1 MTMNQEGYPVFKGLQ
16 KPLEFMGIRGRFLT
30 LAAAAIGVSFV
41 GFIGFSIALGK
52 VAGFIAMMVMALVG
66 LITIYIKQRGGL
78 HNKKRSR
85 GIYIRM
91 WARRKSPTDSWFM
104 TSRTE
109 GLMKRWHR

>member
-1 MTMNQEGYPVFKGLQ
+1 MNQEGYPVFKGLQ

-66 LITIYIKQRGGL
+66 LITIYIKPE
-78 HNKKRSR
+78 KRTVNHFIQY
-85 GIYIRM
+85 GTQKEKNI
-91 WARRKSPTDSWFM
+91 
-104 TSRTE
+104 
-109 GLMKRWHR
+109 